1 MRSLPRLS
9 RSIWWLAIGRL
20 LSQIGTGFTLFY
32 APIFFVNQVGLSST
46 LVGLGIGS
54 AAVSGVVGRALGGT
68 FADTK
73 FWGRRRTLLLS
84 AAISAIA
91 SFALAIAHDFPTF
104 VLGNLLVGLGTG
116 MYWPATEAAVAD
128 LTTPEQ
134 RNEAYSITRLSDA
147 IGLDIGIVLGGLL
160 IKATGLYRTL
170 FVIDGISFLIFFL
183 VIYFLIAETKK
194 TFSHHSQWNGWKIA
208 LSDRT
213 LLTFAIVNIMFTTY
227 IIQIDSTLPLY
238 LTNFVRVDGS
248 NHGFDAGTFSALYT
262 WHITVSVLA
271 QLPIARALNRFR
283 RSQVLMISAVLWGLS
298 FLLIWVTGVSTQGN
312 LIWAAIA
319 LGVLSFAIVTY
330 LPSAAAFVV
339 ELAPEPLRGVY
350 LAVNSQCWAIG
361 YFIGPPIG
369 GWALDQTRAI
379 VDGFWWCLMVTVA
392 IAVLILR
399 VLDKMVNHST
409 LEGTG
414 NREQGTDDA

>member
-1 MRSLPRLS
+1 MRFFPGLN
-9 RSIWWLAIGRL
+9 RSIWLLALGRL

-54 AAVSGVVGRALGGT
+54 AAISGVVGRALGGT
-68 FADTK
+68 FADME

-84 AAISAIA
+84 AGICAIA
-91 SFALAIAHDFPTF
+91 SFTLATAHNFPTF

-160 IKATGLYRTL
+160 IKTTGMYRAL
-170 FVIDGISFLIFFL
+170 FVIDGISFLVFFL
-183 VIYFLIAETKK
+183 VIYFAIAETRK
-194 TFSHHSQWNGWKIA
+194 SLSQHSQLSGWKIA
-208 LSDRT
+208 LSDRR
-213 LLTFAIVNIMFTTY
+213 LLTFVIVNVMFTTY
-227 IIQIDSTLPLY
+227 IVQIDSTLPLY
-238 LTNFVRVDGS
+238 LTNFVRVNGA
-248 NHGFDAGTFSALYT
+248 NQGFDAGTFSALYT

-271 QLPIARALNRFR
+271 QLPIARAMNRLR
-283 RSQVLMISAVLWGLS
+283 RLQVLMISALFWGLS
-298 FLLIWVTGVSTQGN
+298 FLLIWVTGVSTQAN

-319 LGVLSFAIVTY
+319 LAVLSFATVTY
-330 LPSAAAFVV
+330 LPTAAAFVV

-350 LAVNSQCWAIG
+350 LAINSQCWALG
-361 YFIGPPIG
+361 YFIGPPLG
-369 GWALDQTRAI
+369 GWALDQTRTI
-379 VDGFWWCLMVTVA
+379 VDSFWWFLLTTVA
-392 IAVLILR
+392 IAVLILQ
-399 VLDKMVNHST
+399 VLDRMVT
-409 LEGTG
+409 RQAKTETP
-414 NREQGTDDA
+414 